1 MESSAVLI
9 ARSATQLQS
18 VAPDFVVR
26 ADAFDVNSTYMS
38 PIKSPLRAT
47 VTEMRPLLAGLPF
60 VVCSMFSIAKLVCRL
75 YTAWKKVTFGLPVR
89 YTSWAPYATSCM
101 RPPAIVRV
109 LYYIPTFFFRLK
121 SHRLR
126 NFRLDLFSVHINV

>member
-1 MESSAVLI
+1 MESSTSLI
-9 ARSATQLQS
+9 ARSATQHASRLA
-18 VAPDFVVR
+18 VPALVPR
-26 ADAFDVNSTYMS
+26 DAVTSSTYMS
-38 PIKSPLRAT
+38 PIKSPLRAI
-47 VTEMRPLLAGLPF
+47 VTDTRPLLDAVPLT
-60 VVCSMFSIAKLVCRL
+60 VCSMFSIAKFVCRL
-75 YTAWKKVTFGLPVR
+75 YTAWKKVTFGLPVK

-101 RPPAIVRV
+101 RPPAFVRV